1 MIRYDITEAELHR
14 RIDELDP
21 RWRASTAERTERF
34 RQARRY
40 DENSGAWGRVKAV
53 YMGIQHNK
61 CAYCERRLEGGA
73 PGNADF
79 GRIEHDLE
87 HYRPKSSVRRWAAPD
102 QLSGYR
108 LGGKSAKGYY
118 LLAYHPRNYLAS
130 CKTCNSTLKS
140 NCFPIAG
147 RRNTRGSDPVRLA
160 SEKPLLPYPLGDVD
174 DDPETIIAFEGVSP
188 VAVADRGHR
197 RHRAEVTVA
206 FFKLDVREELLRG
219 RARVVLDM
227 AIALRF
233 SESTNPTDRGLAELS
248 VKNLM
253 DKRSPHAA
261 CARSFRR
268 LYRSGPDRAMDLAQG
283 AIAYLNSE
291 S

>member
-1 MIRYDITEAELHR
+1 MIRYDITEEDLHR
-14 RIDELDP
+14 RIDELNP
-21 RWRASTAERTERF
+21 RWRADTAKRTERF

-40 DENSGAWGRVKAV
+40 DETKGVWGRVKAV

-61 CAYCERRLEGGA
+61 CAYCERKLEGGA
-73 PGNADF
+73 PGDADF

-108 LGGKSAKGYY
+108 LGGESAKGYY

-147 RRNTRGSDPVRLA
+147 RRNTRGGDPVRLA
-160 SEKPLLPYPLGDVD
+160 SEKPLLPYPLGHVD
-174 DDPETIIAFEGVSP
+174 DDPETIISFEGVSP
-188 VAVADRGHR
+188 VAVANRGHR

-219 RARVVLDM
+219 RAGVISFMVL
-227 AIALRF
+227 ALRL
-233 SESTNPTDRGLAELS
+233 SDSQLPADRLLAEQS
-248 VKNLM
+248 VNILIANN
-253 DKRSPHAA
+253 SPHAA

-268 LYRSGPDRAMDLAQG
+268 LYRSRPVRAMDLARL
-283 AIAYLNSE
+283 ALAYLNSE